1 MKRFR
6 SSRIIGLCVAAI
18 AFAFGA
24 LASAQDYPT
33 RPIRLIVPFAPG
45 GGTDILAR
53 VLAPKLSEGLGQ
65 QIVIDNRP
73 GASSIIG
80 TDIVAKATPD
90 GYTLLAVDTSFTVN
104 PSLQPK
110 LPYDSLKDLAPVVHL
125 ASAPVILVV
134 HPSVPAKTVKEL
146 VALAKSKPGALSY
159 ASGGNGA
166 STHLAG
172 ELFKMVAGVD
182 IVHVP
187 YKGTGPAIADVV
199 AGQVQMNFAGISSAR
214 QLVEAGRLRAIA
226 VTGDKRNPAMPDVP
240 TFAEAGL
247 PGVDAGTNWGMFA
260 PAGTPPA
267 IIAKLNAQVN
277 RALHLPDVK
286 ARVTELGYDI
296 GGGTPEDWARLE
308 RSEMDKWAK
317 VVKQAGIKID

>member
-1 MKRFR
+1 MNRRHF
-6 SSRIIGLCVAAI
+6 IV
-18 AFAFGA
+18 A
-24 LASAQDYPT
+24 LALACAGTLATGAQAQNYPNH
-33 RPIRLIVPFAPG
+33 PLRLVVPFAPG

-53 VLAPKLSEGLGQ
+53 LVAPKVGDALGQ

-80 TDIVAKATPD
+80 TELVTRAAPD
-90 GYTLLAVDTSFTVN
+90 GYTLLAVDTSFAVN

-110 LPYDSLKDLAPVVHL
+110 LPYDSLKDLAPVIHL
-125 ASAPVILVV
+125 AAAPVLLVV
-134 HPSVPAKTVKEL
+134 HPSVPAKTLKEL
-146 VALAKSKPGALSY
+146 VALAKTKPGLLAY

-199 AGQVQMNFAGISSAR
+199 AGQVQMNFAGISSGR
-214 QLVEAGRLRAIA
+214 SFVEAGRLRALA
-226 VTGDKRNPAMPDVP
+226 VTGETRNPAMPDVP
-240 TFAEAGL
+240 TFTEAGF
-247 PGVDAGTNWGMFA
+247 PGVDAGTNWGLFA

-267 IIAKLNAQVN
+267 IIARLNTEFN
-277 RALHLPDVK
+277 RALRLPDVQS
-286 ARVTELGYDI
+286 RITDLGYEAV
-296 GGGTPEDWARLE
+296 GGTPEQWAAAE
-308 RSEMDKWAK
+308 RAEMDKWAK
-317 VVKQAGIKID
+317 VVKAAHIKID

>member
-1 MKRFR
+1 MLRTF
-6 SSRIIGLCVAAI
+6 LL
-18 AFAFGA
+18 A
-24 LASAQDYPT
+24 LASALACGASAQDYPS

-45 GGTDILAR
+45 GGTDILIR
-53 VLAPKLSEGLGQ
+53 ILAPKLGATLGQ
-65 QIVIDNRP
+65 QLVVENRP

-80 TDIVAKATPD
+80 TELVARSAPD
-90 GYTLLAVDTSFTVN
+90 GYTVLAVDTTFTVN

-110 LPYDSLKDLAPVVHL
+110 LPYDSLKDLAPVIHL
-125 ASAPVILVV
+125 AAAPVILVL
-134 HPSVPAKTVKEL
+134 HPSVPAQTVKEL
-146 VALAKSKPGALSY
+146 VALAKSKPGALAY

-214 QLVEAGRLRAIA
+214 PFVESGRLRAIA
-226 VTGDKRNPAMPDVP
+226 VTGARRNPALPEAP

-247 PGVDAGTNWGMFA
+247 PGVDAGTHWGLLV
-260 PAGTPPA
+260 PAGTPA
-267 IIAKLNAQVN
+267 DVIGKLNVQTDRV
-277 RALHLPDVK
+277 LQQPDVK
-286 ARVTELGYDI
+286 ARIAELGFEAA
-296 GGGTPEDWARLE
+296 GGTPEAWAALVRAEMTKWAR
-308 RSEMDKWAK
+308 
-317 VVKQAGIKID
+317 VVKEARIKID

>member
-1 MKRFR
+1 MKRRDF
-6 SSRIIGLCVAAI
+6 VAVLAGMI
-18 AFAFGA
+18 ATT
-24 LASAQDYPT
+24 LTSAGHAQNYPNH
-33 RPIRLIVPFAPG
+33 PIRLVVPFAPG

-53 VLAPKLSEGLGQ
+53 LLAPKVGEALGQ

-80 TDIVAKATPD
+80 TELVARAAPD
-90 GYTLLAVDTSFTVN
+90 GYTLLEVDTSFAVN

-110 LPYDSLKDLAPVVHL
+110 LPYDSLKDLAPVIHL
-125 ASAPVILVV
+125 AAAPVLLVV
-134 HPSVPAKTVKEL
+134 HPSVPAKTLKEL
-146 VALAKSKPGALSY
+146 VALAKAKPGSLSY

-199 AGQVQMNFAGISSAR
+199 AGQVQMNFAGISSGRAF
-214 QLVEAGRLRAIA
+214 VESGRLRALA

-240 TFAEAGL
+240 TFTEAGF
-247 PGVDAGTNWGMFA
+247 PGVDAGTNWGLFA
-260 PAGTPPA
+260 PAGTPAP
-267 IIAKLNAQVN
+267 IIARLNAEFN
-277 RALHLPDVK
+277 RALRLPDVQS
-286 ARVTELGYDI
+286 RITDLGYDAV
-296 GGGTPEDWARLE
+296 GGTPEQWAAAE
-308 RSEMDKWAK
+308 RAEIEKWAK
-317 VVKQAGIKID
+317 VVKAAHIKID